1 MTKNR
6 DYWKKRMEV
15 LEDEQY
21 RRSAAYYKDVQEQF
35 RQVSNSLQMDI
46 ERWYRRLAD
55 NNGISYASAKKF
67 LRESELEEF
76 RWTVER
82 YIKAGQENAI
92 DQRWMKELENA
103 SARHHIDYLT
113 AMKMQ
118 AQQYAEL
125 LSTEFEGGMADF
137 LHQSF
142 SEQYYRTA
150 WELAN
155 GTGVRSNLARIDTRK
170 IDALVKKPWAQD
182 GKNFSDRIW
191 TNKEKLVNN
200 LHRELSQCIIRGE
213 APQKAIGRLAREM
226 NVSRNQ
232 AGNLIMTESAAISSA
247 AQKECF
253 SELDVERY
261 QFDATLDGKT
271 CDVCGSMDQTKF
283 KMSNFEV
290 SVTAPPIHP
299 RCRCCTVPFFDDWE
313 ELGIRDE
320 RAARD
325 SETGKTVYVD
335 GRLNYEEWKAQFL
348 DSEKD
353 GIPKRRR
360 LTKQELQKNSEKYL
374 ETVKKYSTRESK
386 WSGNIVVDDDKCRAE
401 KIAGRK
407 QWNCDILL
415 KSTASDKV
423 IIHEHLHA
431 CSGSYLTPL
440 TIIPY
445 SSMEEGSVELLA
457 REICRAE
464 GIPFMDTFNVRVEAL
479 REINSIVQIRENDL
493 EFAVSLF
500 GKDIRRRYR
509 WLKERVDKHISSNPD
524 DKELLEELLMEV
536 RGVKQ

>member
-1 MTKNR
+1 
-6 DYWKKRMEV
+6 MEV

-21 RRSAAYYKDVQEQF
+21 QRSAAYYKDVQEQF
-35 RQVSNSLQMDI
+35 RQASNSLQMDI
-46 ERWYRRLAD
+46 ERWYQRLAD

-67 LRESELEEF
+67 LKESELEEF
-76 RWTVER
+76 KWTVEQ

-150 WELAN
+150 WEMAN
-155 GTGVRSNLARIDTRK
+155 GTGVGSNLARIDTRK
-170 IDALVKKPWAQD
+170 IDALIKKPWAQD
-182 GKNFSDRIW
+182 GKNFSDRLW

-261 QFDATLDGKT
+261 QFDATLDGKA
-271 CDVCGSMDQTKF
+271 CDICGGMDQLDF
-283 KMSNFEV
+283 KMSEYEV
-290 SVTAPPIHP
+290 GVTAPPIHP

-313 ELGIRDE
+313 EFGIRDE

-335 GRLNYEEWKAQFL
+335 GRLNYEDWKRQAFGGKL
-348 DSEKD
+348 NETTDKWSEGARRELLMDEEALSVREKETAVVYGPD
-353 GIPKRRR
+353 GRYLFQKRGTGNEVSFTMSEFKR
-360 LTKQELQKNSEKYL
+360 LKGGVVSHNHPAGASLSSQDIILLQK
-374 ETVKKYSTRESK
+374 
-386 WSGNIVVDDDKCRAE
+386 SGAAEVRA
-401 KIAGRK
+401 
-407 QWNCDILL
+407 
-415 KSTASDKV
+415 STASGVYFMRSPAVWPKKIHSPDK
-423 IIHEHLHA
+423 IIEAYKSIDAEVKVECQDLYNA
-431 CSGSYLTPL
+431 GMLTK
-440 TIIPY
+440 
-445 SSMEEGSVELLA
+445 VE
-457 REICRAE
+457 R
-464 GIPFMDTFNVRVEAL
+464 F
-479 REINSIVQIRENDL
+479 
-493 EFAVSLF
+493 
-500 GKDIRRRYR
+500 YR
-509 WLKERVDKHISSNPD
+509 RVDETNRRFAERYGLEYG
-524 DKELLEELLMEV
+524 KEEFPP
-536 RGVKQ
+536 